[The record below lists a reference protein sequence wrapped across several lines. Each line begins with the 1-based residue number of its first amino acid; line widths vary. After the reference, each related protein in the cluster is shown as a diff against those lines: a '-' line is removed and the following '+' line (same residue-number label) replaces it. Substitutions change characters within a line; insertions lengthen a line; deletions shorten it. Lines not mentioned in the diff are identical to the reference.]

1 VSARFLLSEIIRTV
15 VKNVN
20 FTEKIPVSHH
30 LIEIRD
36 RLVLVG
42 IVVGLFFGLCF
53 YFIDFLLLWL
63 QDPLPSKYRNE
74 LIYIAPT
81 EVFFTHMKVAFM
93 GSLFISMP
101 FILYHIWFFV
111 APGLKV
117 KEKKITSMFV
127 LAGTFFFL
135 FGGIF
140 CYFLVLP
147 LGLKF
152 LLGYG
157 SKFWT
162 MQVTIQL
169 YFNFVVKL
177 ILAFAF
183 AFQTPLLMVLLTK
196 FGVINTVQMKVYR
209 KWAFLGCFLLAS
221 VLTPPDIITQVL
233 LGFPL
238 YGLYEFGVIISTWF
252 EDPKQ
257 RELILRKM
265 EAEKQARKM
274 AKQGKTAPKPKGKV
288 IVKKVVLDE

>member
-1 VSARFLLSEIIRTV
+1 M
-15 VKNVN
+15 VKNVD
-20 FTEKIPVSHH
+20 FTDKIPVSHH
-30 LIEIRD
+30 LIEVRD
-36 RLVLVG
+36 RMVIVG

-53 YFIDFLLLWL
+53 YFIEFFILWL
-63 QDPLPSKYRNE
+63 QDPLPAKYRAE
-74 LIYIAPT
+74 LIFIAPT

-101 FILYHIWFFV
+101 FILYHIWFFI

-127 LAGTFFFL
+127 LAGSFFFL
-135 FGGIF
+135 FGGVF

-157 SKFWT
+157 AKYWT

-196 FGVINTVQMKVYR
+196 FGVANTVQMKLYR

-238 YGLYEFGVIISTWF
+238 YGLYEFGVVISAWF

-257 RELILRKM
+257 RELIIKKM
-265 EAEKQARKM
+265 EAEKAARKA
-274 AKQGKTAPKPKGKV
+274 AKQGKAAAKSKSKV
-288 IVKKVVLDE
+288 VVKKVVREE

>member
-1 VSARFLLSEIIRTV
+1 MVRS
-15 VKNVN
+15 VK
-20 FTEKIPVSHH
+20 FTEKIPVSSH
-30 LIEIRD
+30 LIEVRD
-36 RLVLVG
+36 RMVMVG
-42 IVVGLFFGLCF
+42 IVVALFFGVCF
-53 YFIDFLLLWL
+53 YFIDFLILWL
-63 QDPLPSKYRNE
+63 QDPLPLRYQDK

-81 EVFFTHMKVAFM
+81 EVFFTHMKVALM

-101 FILYHIWFFV
+101 VILYHIWFFI

-127 LAGTFFFL
+127 GAGTLFFL
-135 FGGIF
+135 FGGVF

-157 SKFWT
+157 STWWT

-177 ILAFAF
+177 ILAFGF

-196 FGVINTVQMKVYR
+196 FGVTNTIQMKIYR
-209 KWAFLGCFLLAS
+209 KWAFLGCFVLAS

-238 YGLYEFGVIISTWF
+238 YGLYEFGVIVSAAF

-257 RELILRKM
+257 RAEILRQWK
-265 EAEKQARKM
+265 AEKAARKA
-274 AKQGKTAPKPKGKV
+274 AKKGRAKPTSKKKV
-288 IVKKVVLDE
+288 TVKKIIKEE

>member
-1 VSARFLLSEIIRTV
+1 M
-15 VKNVN
+15 VKKVD
-20 FTEKIPVSHH
+20 FTEKIPISHH

-36 RLVLVG
+36 RMVLVG

-53 YFIDFLLLWL
+53 YFIDFFILWL
-63 QDPLPSKYRNE
+63 QDPLPAKYRDS
-74 LIYIAPT
+74 LIFIAPT
-81 EVFFTHMKVAFM
+81 EVFFTHMKVALM

-101 FILYHIWFFV
+101 FILYHIWFFI

-157 SKFWT
+157 SQWWT
-162 MQVTIQL
+162 MQVTIHL
-169 YFNFVVKL
+169 YFTFVVKL

-196 FGVINTVQMKVYR
+196 FGVANTVQMKMYR

-221 VLTPPDIITQVL
+221 VLTPPDVITQVL

-238 YGLYEFGVIISTWF
+238 YGLYEFGVIISAWF

-257 RELILRKM
+257 RELIIKKM
-265 EAEKQARKM
+265 ADEKAARKA
-274 AKQGKTAPKPKGKV
+274 AKEGKSAPKTKSKV
-288 IVKKVVLDE
+288 SVKKVVRDE

>member
-1 VSARFLLSEIIRTV
+1 M
-15 VKNVN
+15 VKNVK

-36 RLVLVG
+36 RVVLVG
-42 IVVGLFFGLCF
+42 IVVALFFGLCF

-63 QDPLPSKYRNE
+63 QDPLPSKYRDE

-93 GSLFISMP
+93 GSMFISMP
-101 FILYHIWFFV
+101 FILYHIWFFI

-140 CYFLVLP
+140 CYFLVLR

-162 MQVTIQL
+162 MQVTINL

-196 FGVINTVQMKVYR
+196 FGVTNTVQMKMYR

-238 YGLYEFGVIISTWF
+238 YGLYEFGVVISTMF

-257 RELILRKM
+257 REKILKQM
-265 EAEKQARKM
+265 EADKLARKM
-274 AKQGKTAPKPKGKV
+274 AKQGQTPPKSNKKV
-288 IVKKVVLDE
+288 VVKKVSTKE

>member
-1 VSARFLLSEIIRTV
+1 M

-20 FTEKIPVSHH
+20 FTDKIPVSHH
-30 LIEIRD
+30 LIEVRD

-53 YFIDFLLLWL
+53 YFIEFFILWL
-63 QDPLPSKYRNE
+63 QDPLPTKYRDE
-74 LIYIAPT
+74 LIFISPT

-101 FILYHIWFFV
+101 FILYHIWFFI

-127 LAGTFFFL
+127 IAGTFFFL
-135 FGGIF
+135 FGGVF

-157 SKFWT
+157 AKYWT

-169 YFNFVVKL
+169 YFNSVIKM

-196 FGVINTVQMKVYR
+196 FGVANTVKMKLYR

-221 VLTPPDIITQVL
+221 VLTPPDVITQVL

-238 YGLYEFGVIISTWF
+238 YGLYEFGVVISSWF

-257 RELILRKM
+257 RELAIKQM
-265 EAEKQARKM
+265 KAEKAARKA
-274 AKQGKTAPKPKGKV
+274 AKQGKTAPKSNSKV
-288 IVKKVVLDE
+288 TVKKVVREE

>member
-1 VSARFLLSEIIRTV
+1 M

-20 FTEKIPVSHH
+20 FTDKIPVSHH
-30 LIEIRD
+30 LIEVRD

-53 YFIDFLLLWL
+53 YFIEFFILWL
-63 QDPLPSKYRNE
+63 QDPLPTKYRDE
-74 LIYIAPT
+74 LIFISPT

-101 FILYHIWFFV
+101 FILYHIWFFI

-127 LAGTFFFL
+127 IAGTFFFL
-135 FGGIF
+135 FGGVF

-157 SKFWT
+157 AKYWT

-169 YFNFVVKL
+169 YFNFVVKM

-196 FGVINTVQMKVYR
+196 FGVANTVKMKLYR

-221 VLTPPDIITQVL
+221 VLTPPDVITQVL

-238 YGLYEFGVIISTWF
+238 YGLYEFGVVISSWF
-252 EDPKQ
+252 EDPKL
-257 RELILRKM
+257 RELAIKQM
-265 EAEKQARKM
+265 KAEKAARKA
-274 AKQGKTAPKPKGKV
+274 AKQGKTAPKSNSKV
-288 IVKKVVLDE
+288 TVKKVVREE

>member
-1 VSARFLLSEIIRTV
+1 MSSGGVEVSS
-15 VKNVN
+15 
-20 FTEKIPVSHH
+20 
-30 LIEIRD
+30 
-36 RLVLVG
+36 
-42 IVVGLFFGLCF
+42 GLCF
-53 YFIDFLLLWL
+53 YFIEFFILWL
-63 QDPLPSKYRNE
+63 QDPLPTKYRDE
-74 LIYIAPT
+74 LIFISPT

-101 FILYHIWFFV
+101 FILYHIWFFI

-127 LAGTFFFL
+127 IAGTFFFL
-135 FGGIF
+135 FGGVF

-157 SKFWT
+157 AKYWT

-169 YFNFVVKL
+169 YFNFVVKM

-196 FGVINTVQMKVYR
+196 FGVANTVKMKLYR

-221 VLTPPDIITQVL
+221 VLTPPDVITQVL

-238 YGLYEFGVIISTWF
+238 YGLYEFGVVISSWF

-257 RELILRKM
+257 RELAIKQM
-265 EAEKQARKM
+265 KAEKAARKA
-274 AKQGKTAPKPKGKV
+274 AKQGKTAPKSNSKV
-288 IVKKVVLDE
+288 TVKKVVREE

>member
-1 VSARFLLSEIIRTV
+1 V
-15 VKNVN
+15 VKKVD
-20 FTEKIPVSHH
+20 FTDKIPVSHH
-30 LIEIRD
+30 LIEVRD
-36 RLVLVG
+36 RMVIVG

-53 YFIDFLLLWL
+53 YFIEFFILWL
-63 QDPLPSKYRNE
+63 QDPLPAKYREE
-74 LIYIAPT
+74 LIFIAPT

-101 FILYHIWFFV
+101 FILYHIWFFI

-127 LAGTFFFL
+127 LAGSFFFL
-135 FGGIF
+135 FGGVF

-157 SKFWT
+157 AKYWT

-196 FGVINTVQMKVYR
+196 FGVANTVQMKLYR

-238 YGLYEFGVIISTWF
+238 YGLYEFGVVISAWF

-257 RELILRKM
+257 RELIIKKM
-265 EAEKQARKM
+265 EAEKAARKA
-274 AKQGKTAPKPKGKV
+274 AKQGKAAAKSKSKV
-288 IVKKVVLDE
+288 VVKKVVREE

>member
-1 VSARFLLSEIIRTV
+1 V
-15 VKNVN
+15 VKNVD
-20 FTEKIPVSHH
+20 FTDKIPVSHH
-30 LIEIRD
+30 LIEVRD
-36 RLVLVG
+36 RMVIVG

-53 YFIDFLLLWL
+53 YFIEFFILWL
-63 QDPLPSKYRNE
+63 QDPLPAKYREE
-74 LIYIAPT
+74 LIFIAPT

-101 FILYHIWFFV
+101 FILYHIWFFI

-127 LAGTFFFL
+127 LAGSFFFL
-135 FGGIF
+135 FGGVF

-157 SKFWT
+157 AKYWT

-169 YFNFVVKL
+169 YFNFVVKM

-196 FGVINTVQMKVYR
+196 FGVANTVKMKLYR

-221 VLTPPDIITQVL
+221 VLTPPDVITQVL

-238 YGLYEFGVIISTWF
+238 YGLYEFGVVISSWF

-257 RELILRKM
+257 RELAIKQM
-265 EAEKQARKM
+265 KAEKAARKA
-274 AKQGKTAPKPKGKV
+274 AKQGKTAPKSNSKV
-288 IVKKVVLDE
+288 TVKKVVREE

>member
-1 VSARFLLSEIIRTV
+1 M

-20 FTEKIPVSHH
+20 FTDKIPVSHH
-30 LIEIRD
+30 LIEVRD
-36 RLVLVG
+36 RMVLVG

-53 YFIDFLLLWL
+53 YFIEFFILWL
-63 QDPLPSKYRNE
+63 QDPLPTKYRDE
-74 LIYIAPT
+74 LIFISPT

-101 FILYHIWFFV
+101 FILYHIWFFI

-127 LAGTFFFL
+127 IAGTFFFL
-135 FGGIF
+135 FGGVF

-157 SKFWT
+157 AKYWT

-196 FGVINTVQMKVYR
+196 FGVANTVKMKLYR

-221 VLTPPDIITQVL
+221 VLTPPDVITQVL

-238 YGLYEFGVIISTWF
+238 YGLYEFGVVISAWF

-257 RELILRKM
+257 RELAIKQM
-265 EAEKQARKM
+265 EAEKAARKA
-274 AKQGKTAPKPKGKV
+274 AKQGETAPKSNSKV
-288 IVKKVVLDE
+288 TVKKVVREK